1 MDRPGVLFD
10 LSPGGLTGQVI
21 EGRFEVLKLLETGAM
36 GDVYLSQQLSLG
48 MTRALKVIKAD
59 VTNQEREEKRFRR
72 EALALSRLSHENIVQ
87 VIDFGRLPPPVPLH
101 YLVMEYVEGV
111 NAQEVVD
118 RGPIPPRHAVHII
131 RQIADALAYAHGQ
144 GIVHR
149 DLKPAN
155 ILLRGKVPP
164 FGEELLPVK
173 IVDFGLVRIVTDET
187 LTKITAEEQILG
199 TPRFMAPEQCRCI
212 EVGPAA
218 DIYALGGVAFFMLSG
233 TPVFK
238 SRSVLE
244 LIVAHAKRA
253 PERLSE
259 RCPELGIVPGLEDL
273 VHRCLAKEPDERP
286 TAEEIKRVLDD
297 LGEPVSP
304 DVALAVAQTAL
315 APPPQPDRVGLSTRL
330 PRHDV
335 ARLSSLIWADPD
347 DSGVNYTPGVRPV
360 LDALFNQLST
370 VLVNLARRLLEV
382 LADTA
387 DLKQQLGEIERL
399 EEKIGGLEMDVAL
412 LESEMAECSV
422 EELGELRQRRS
433 GQRRRVARLSVK
445 RDEVYRKLFEL
456 TLKRGVEIEESP
468 AAQQF
473 TDLEQLIEQYL
484 RLGGVVAERDR
495 SARGG

>member
-10 LSPGGLTGQVI
+10 PTPGALTGQVI
-21 EGRFEVLKLLETGAM
+21 EGRFEVLRLLETGAM

-118 RGPIPPRHAVHII
+118 KGPIPPRHAVHVM
-131 RQIADALAYAHGQ
+131 RQIADALAYAHAQ

-164 FGEELLPVK
+164 FGDELLPVK

-244 LIVAHAKRA
+244 LIVAHAKRS

-259 RCPELGIVPGLEDL
+259 RCPDLGIVPELEDL

-286 TAEEIKRVLDD
+286 TAEEVKQILDE
-297 LGEPVSP
+297 LGDPVSP

-315 APPPQPDRVGLSTRL
+315 APPQPDRVGLSSRL
-330 PRHDV
+330 PKHDV

-347 DSGVNYTPGVRPV
+347 DSGATYTPGMRPV

-370 VLVNLARRLLEV
+370 VLVNLSRRLVEV
-382 LADTA
+382 LGDTE
-387 DLKQQLGEIERL
+387 DLRTQLGEIERL

-412 LESEMAECSV
+412 LESEMAECRD
-422 EELGELRQRRS
+422 EEVGELRQRRS
-433 GQRRRVARLSVK
+433 GQRRRVARLSVR
-445 RDEVYRKLFEL
+445 RDEAYRVLFEL
-456 TLKRGVEIEESP
+456 TLKRGMEIEESP
-468 AAQQF
+468 AAQHF

-484 RLGGVVAERDR
+484 RLSGVVAERDR